1 MQQCNKINLR
11 TKKPEIAVFRS
22 GQMRHV
28 QHVESADKCCTCGQ
42 MLHLRTNVAAITILN
57 KQQVL
62 TNRDKQCESRNNHK
76 GVHCV
81 DLGESFPTHSNA
93 CLLAKVGFDTPEN
106 EPFEVRQLDNW
117 VRPKHRIADTVIFF
131 EGTWDVG
138 TDERALHQII
148 KMGNVCGHVAE
159 SGRRPRAAAR

>member
-11 TKKPEIAVFRS
+11 TKKPEIAVFRR

-28 QHVESADKCCTCGQ
+28 QHVESAHKCCTCGQ

-117 VRPKHRIADTVIFF
+117 VRPNIGLPTPWSSSKARGMSVLTSAPCTTSLRWATFADT
-131 EGTWDVG
+131 
-138 TDERALHQII
+138 
-148 KMGNVCGHVAE
+148 
-159 SGRRPRAAAR
+159 SGSCVS